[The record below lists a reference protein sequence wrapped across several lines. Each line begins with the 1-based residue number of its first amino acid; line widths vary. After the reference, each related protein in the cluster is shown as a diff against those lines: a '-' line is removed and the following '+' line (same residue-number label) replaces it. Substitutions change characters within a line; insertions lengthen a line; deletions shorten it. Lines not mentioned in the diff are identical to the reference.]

1 MSMFDVRFGHLHV
14 ESKLP
19 ELEIGRRYES
29 RGHLARCVLHQ
40 VAAMIHFILLIR
52 TIAIM
57 V

>member
-29 RGHLARCVLHQ
+29 RGHLARCMLHQ